1 MIYDEKEIELRK
13 KKYFPFKIGTWSFG
27 IILLVLLIDFMFF
40 KRAIIPDV
48 KDPIK
53 VYLILGMISYDCYF
67 YYTFQTLYYG
77 KISHLSLIEK
87 LKIIGFNLVCL
98 GWIFNIFR

>member
-48 KDPIK
+48 KDPI
-53 VYLILGMISYDCYF
+53 
-67 YYTFQTLYYG
+67 
-77 KISHLSLIEK
+77 
-87 LKIIGFNLVCL
+87 
-98 GWIFNIFR
+98 